1 MIQITFQP
9 VSNRED
15 WKETMTVSDGDTGVV
30 IDITG
35 ATISLSVREQKGG
48 AERLSASV
56 GDGITLTNPMQGE
69 FQWEFTDN
77 EMAALDANTYDVGV
91 VMILSGVAT
100 QLATGTIAVLD
111 GVVNAP

>member
-1 MIQITFQP
+1 MIQLAFLP

-15 WKETMTVSDGDTGVV
+15 WKETIVLSDGDTGVA

-35 ATISLSVREQKGG
+35 AAISLSVREQKSKV
-48 AERLSASV
+48 ERLSASV

-77 EMAALDANTYDVGV
+77 QMAALDANTYDVGV
-91 VMILSGVAT
+91 VMVLSGVAT
-100 QLATGTIAVLD
+100 QLITGTVPVVD